1 MNKKKVVAIFILIS
15 LILLAVVVASYNE
28 KEKLKGN
35 DVKVEDK
42 AKEEDKSKEENED
55 IKIESIDFKLEDLNG
70 KEIKLSD
77 FKGKKVFLNFWAS
90 WCGPCKAEMPHM
102 QQLYEETKDK
112 DIVILAVNVGEDK
125 AKVKSFIEK
134 NQYTFPV
141 VLDVKQEV
149 ASQYGISAFPTS
161 FFIDE
166 EGYVY
171 SGIQGAM
178 SLDMMKEQLKLK

>member
-1 MNKKKVVAIFILIS
+1 MSKKKIIAVVLIV
-15 LILLAVVVASYNE
+15 LTLLAVVVMDYNN
-28 KEKLKGN
+28 KKGLQNN
-35 DVKVEDK
+35 DTKVENKIEDKVEDDE
-42 AKEEDKSKEENED
+42 ADT
-55 IKIESIDFKLEDLNG
+55 KIEAIDFKLEDLQG
-70 KEIKLSD
+70 KEISLSD

-125 AKVKSFIEK
+125 DKVKGFIEENK
-134 NQYTFPV
+134 YTFPV
-141 VLDVKQEV
+141 VLDIKQEV
-149 ASQYGISAFPTS
+149 AIQYGISAFPTT

-171 SGIQGAM
+171 GGIRGAM

>member
-1 MNKKKVVAIFILIS
+1 MNKKKIIVAILVILT
-15 LILLAVVVASYNE
+15 LLAVIVVNYNN
-28 KEKLKGN
+28 KKSLQNN
-35 DVKVEDK
+35 DKKVEDK
-42 AKEEDKSKEENED
+42 TEDGEKKVD
-55 IKIESIDFKLEDLNG
+55 DRIEAIDFKLEDLQG

-125 AKVKSFIEK
+125 DKVKSFIEENK
-134 NQYTFPV
+134 YAFPV
-141 VLDVKQEV
+141 VLDIKQE
-149 ASQYGISAFPTS
+149 AALQYGISAFPTS

-171 SGIQGAM
+171 SGIRGAM